1 MHLTFY
7 LHCNTR
13 WGENAYLLLAD
24 EAIPMKYFSDS
35 QWKLTVDLQKRER
48 ISYSYVLKYEDG
60 QLLVESKLKRHLALN
75 TQNEHVEIYDDFV
88 EESNV
93 FQTLPFQNCFFLHK
107 KVQKTAANQW
117 LLQVYVP
124 FVEKKY
130 SVGILGSSSAL
141 GGWMHNNYLPMNY
154 LGNGWWSTAVEPQG
168 VVEYKFIIVD
178 EFKNIVLWED
188 GNNRI
193 SDFRVKTGT
202 SSVLNLIFKH
212 NFHWKG
218 AGVAIPVFSLRS
230 ASDWGIGTYTDLHLL
245 ADWAS
250 NIGLKFIQILPIN
263 DTTNKGT
270 NADSYPYRAV
280 SIYALHPILL
290 DVKKIGTLNDIAQQK
305 MFERRGLQLNEKT
318 DVSYSEVFAL
328 KTAYL
333 KLVYEQDAR
342 DLFRS
347 AAYKKFLQKNRHWLL
362 PYAVYSCLR
371 DEYRTTD
378 FNSWK
383 EYSAYSLSKINDY
396 VARNEK
402 RVGYYCFVQ
411 YYADKQLKEAHAYA
425 TQKGIAL
432 KGDLPIGISADSV
445 DAWMNPS
452 LFHLD
457 AQAGAPPDDF
467 SINGQNWG
475 FPTYNW
481 EKMKSNG
488 FDWWKSRFRNMAE
501 YFDAYRI
508 DHILGFFRIWS
519 IPIDSSDG
527 ILGYFNPALPLS
539 QEEIKQ
545 KGLFLS
551 EKMFCPFITKHRL
564 TDTFGEDAHSLADT
578 FFDHQGDVFIF
589 KSKFATQ
596 NRLINYFK
604 QYPHLVSPEKQRKLL
619 DVYTNVL
626 FIKDREC
633 SNAYHPRIMP
643 FDTESFKCL
652 TEEQQE
658 CFRMIHDDYF
668 YVRHN
673 EFWKK
678 QALLKLPSLLN
689 TNEMLVCGEDLG
701 MIPTCVP
708 DVMNLLRILTLEV
721 QRMPKQMDLEF
732 VVSSRTPYLSVYT
745 TGTHDTSTLREWWQE
760 NLEKT
765 QHYYNSV
772 LNKTGTAP
780 DFCNPEIVQ
789 CVLKNVFSANSM
801 LTILPLQDFLA
812 LKKNFVT
819 ENPTKERINNP
830 ANPHHYWCYR
840 MSVNLETLLKENT
853 FNLMLK
859 NLLVESGRN

>member
-1 MHLTFY
+1 MHITFY

-13 WGENAYLLLAD
+13 WGESAYLLLAD
-24 EAIPMKYFSDS
+24 EAIPMKYLSDS
-35 QWKLTVDLQKRER
+35 QWKLTADLQMGDR
-48 ISYSYVLKYEDG
+48 ISYSYVIIHEDG
-60 QLLVESKLKRHLALN
+60 QLLAESKLKRQLALN

-88 EESNV
+88 DESNV
-93 FQTLPFQNCFFLHK
+93 FQTLPFKNCFFSHK
-107 KVQKTAANQW
+107 KVQKTIANYW

-130 SVGILGSSSAL
+130 SVGILGSSSCL
-141 GGWMHNNYLPMNY
+141 GGWQHNDYLPMNY
-154 LGNGWWSTAVEPQG
+154 LGNGWWSIAVEPQG
-168 VVEYKFIIVD
+168 VVEYKFVIVD
-178 EFKNIVLWED
+178 KCKNIVFWED

-193 SDFRVKTGT
+193 SDFRLKIGT

-230 ASDWGIGTYTDLHLL
+230 AFDWGIGTYTDLNIL

-250 NIGLKFIQILPIN
+250 AIGLKFIQILPVN

-290 DVKKIGTLNDIAQQK
+290 DVKKIGTLNDMYRQQ
-305 MFERRGLQLNEKT
+305 MFENRGLLLNKKAE
-318 DVSYSEVFAL
+318 VSYSEVFAL

-333 KLVYEQDAR
+333 KLLYEQESKE
-342 DLFRS
+342 LFCS
-347 AAYKKFLQKNRHWLL
+347 AAYKKFFKKNRHWLL

-383 EYSAYSLSKINDY
+383 EYSAYSLLKINDY
-396 VARNEK
+396 AARNEK
-402 RVGYYCFVQ
+402 RVGYYFFVQ

-425 TQKGIAL
+425 TRKGIAL

-457 AQAGAPPDDF
+457 EQAGAPPDDF

-475 FPTYNW
+475 FPTYDW
-481 EKMKSNG
+481 GMMKSDG
-488 FDWWKSRFRNMAE
+488 FDWWKSRFRNMTE

-539 QEEIKQ
+539 QEELKQ
-545 KGLFLS
+545 KGLIFS
-551 EKMFCPFITKHRL
+551 EKMLRPFITNQRMA
-564 TDTFGEDAHSLADT
+564 DTFGEDAHLLADT
-578 FFDHQGDVFIF
+578 FFEHKGDIYVF
-589 KSKFATQ
+589 KSEFATQ
-596 NRLINYFK
+596 NNLINFFK
-604 QYPHLVSPEKQRKLL
+604 QYPQFLSSEKQRKLL

-626 FIKDREC
+626 FIKDKAHC
-633 SNAYHPRIMP
+633 NTYHPRIMP
-643 FDTESFKCL
+643 FDTESFNCL
-652 TEEQQE
+652 TEEQQC

-678 QALLKLPSLLN
+678 EALIKLPSLLN

-701 MIPTCVP
+701 MIPSCVP
-708 DVMNLLRILTLEV
+708 EVMNLLRILTLEV
-721 QRMPKQMDLEF
+721 QRMPKQMDSEF
-732 VVSSRTPYLSVYT
+732 VVSDQTPYLSVYT

-760 NLEKT
+760 NSEKT
-765 QHYYNSV
+765 QHYFNSV
-772 LNKTGTAP
+772 LNKTGIAP
-780 DFCNPEIVQ
+780 DCCNPEIVQ
-789 CVLKNVFSANSM
+789 CVLNNVFSANSM
-801 LTILPLQDFLA
+801 LTILPLQDLLA
-812 LKKNFVT
+812 LRKNLVT
-819 ENPTKERINNP
+819 ENPAKERINNP
-830 ANPHHYWCYR
+830 ANPCHYWCYR
-840 MSVNLETLLKENT
+840 ISVNLENLLKENT
-853 FNLMLK
+853 LNLTLK
-859 NLLVESGRN
+859 KLLVESRRN